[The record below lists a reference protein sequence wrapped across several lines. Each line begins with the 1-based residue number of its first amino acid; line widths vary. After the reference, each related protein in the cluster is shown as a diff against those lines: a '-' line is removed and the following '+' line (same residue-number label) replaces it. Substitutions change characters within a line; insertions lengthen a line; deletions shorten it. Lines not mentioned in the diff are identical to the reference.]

1 MFLRAYN
8 YNYKLVANVFK
19 VQDTKM
25 KSLYLDMNV
34 VLSKKHEQ
42 HYWAITAVSTCRA
55 SRLTAVALFCGWN
68 YCFTISKGAYTPSR
82 PESGKILISIS
93 NKMLIL
99 AGQLFVNGTL
109 KFKFKSTLK
118 KSRLMIRVA
127 PVISPGKNARK
138 FAAVLISWTPS

>member
-42 HYWAITAVSTCRA
+42 HY
-55 SRLTAVALFCGWN
+55 
-68 YCFTISKGAYTPSR
+68 
-82 PESGKILISIS
+82 
-93 NKMLIL
+93 
-99 AGQLFVNGTL
+99 
-109 KFKFKSTLK
+109 
-118 KSRLMIRVA
+118 
-127 PVISPGKNARK
+127 
-138 FAAVLISWTPS
+138 